1 MTGHRIRWSL
11 LVVAIVAALGLISC
25 KSSNNNSANNKPVS
39 TGGAASTTAGTPQP
53 KFSGQV
59 NVGMSTTLSG
69 SIAALGKSGVQGVT
83 LAIDDLN
90 AKGGLLGKEVVLKSV
105 DDQAK
110 PDVGTTN
117 VRNLILNDKVVAIFG
132 PVASSVAAAEEGV
145 AQQYKIPIFF
155 HTSNDVVLTTKQFN
169 KYVFQLVPNTYMEP
183 RAIADYLAKQGFKKY
198 YTISPDYN
206 YGHDTVDALLKALK
220 DFGANVEVAGQ
231 QWPPLGAS
239 DFTSYI
245 SAALSAKPDL
255 LFLGIY
261 GGDIVTFTKQALGF
275 NLFSQTK
282 VGGAY
287 DLVALSTLGE
297 QMPSGVIAW
306 SRGPFYAIDTPG
318 VKDFAQRYHQR
329 FGEWPT
335 EWSLLAYTAVQAWA
349 DGVKKANS
357 FDGDKVADALSGATV
372 STIRGDITLRACDHM
387 AEIPEYVGTVSASV
401 DPTYGFKILQNVFV
415 AQPKD
420 IMMTCEQAQAL
431 QPKQ

>member
-1 MTGHRIRWSL
+1 MTGYRIRWSVL
-11 LVVAIVAALGLISC
+11 AVAIVAALALISC
-25 KSSNNNSANNKPVS
+25 KSSSNNSANNKP
-39 TGGAASTTAGTPQP
+39 ASTAANAAKP

-145 AQQYKIPIFF
+145 AAQYKIPIFF
-155 HTSNDVVLTTKQFN
+155 HTSNDVVLTTK
-169 KYVFQLVPNTYMEP
+169 
-183 RAIADYLAKQGFKKY
+183 RFKKY

-206 YGHDTVDALLKALK
+206 YGHDTVDALFKALK
-220 DFGANVEVAGQ
+220 DFGANVDVAGQ

-387 AEIPEYVGTVSASV
+387 AEIPEYIGTVSANP